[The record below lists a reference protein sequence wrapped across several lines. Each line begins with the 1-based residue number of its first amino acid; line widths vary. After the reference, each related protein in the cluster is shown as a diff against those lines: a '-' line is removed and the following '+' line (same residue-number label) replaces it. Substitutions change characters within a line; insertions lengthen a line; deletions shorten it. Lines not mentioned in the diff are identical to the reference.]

1 MAYLVQAAAA
11 GFLIGSDPKGT
22 DDMQEK
28 DLWTIDSKGE
38 RHFVPGKNDP
48 HAASLAAR
56 QCPSFLPDDEDG
68 WISDEDVSFYNFI
81 YRRFTALSF
90 ICCRP
95 K

>member
-1 MAYLVQAAAA
+1 
-11 GFLIGSDPKGT
+11 
-22 DDMQEK
+22 MQEK
-28 DLWTIDSKGE
+28 DLWAIDSKGE

-48 HAASLAAR
+48 HAAALAAR
-56 QCPSFLPDDEDG
+56 QCPVFLADDEDE
-68 WISDEDVSFYNFI
+68 WTSDEDVSCYNCE